1 MCCLRFRL
9 GSEPDTVLRPRN
21 MMRAVL
27 CCRLLVITALLLGTV
42 GGCATPPPADDPD
55 AVADFKETND
65 PLEPTNR
72 GIYAFNNALDTVFL
86 KPAAQAYRFIL
97 PGRVREGVHNVLSN
111 LGTPV
116 QLSNDM
122 LDGKP
127 RRAGD
132 TTMRFLINTTVG
144 VVGLFDV
151 AKGWGY
157 PDHDADF
164 GMTLALWGL
173 PEGPY
178 LFLPVFGPSDPRDA
192 IGLGVN
198 SVMDPFTWVG
208 QGTAVRALN
217 WSRFGLNGLDQRERH
232 LDDIDNIK
240 KTALDPY
247 ATFRSLYRQ
256 HRHGQIDDLRN
267 DKRATIPVWFPQSGS
282 PDTVRY
288 SPAVSP
294 AH

>member
-1 MCCLRFRL
+1 
-9 GSEPDTVLRPRN
+9 
-21 MMRAVL
+21 MMRAVI
-27 CCRLLVITALLLGTV
+27 RRHLLVTTTMLLGIL

-55 AVADFKETND
+55 AVAEFKETND
-65 PLEPTNR
+65 PLEPANR
-72 GIYAFNNALDTVFL
+72 AFYAFNDALDTVIMR
-86 KPAAQAYRFIL
+86 PAAKAYRFVV
-97 PGRVREGVHNVLSN
+97 PSPVRSGVHNVLAN

-144 VVGLFDV
+144 VLGLFDV
-151 AKGWGY
+151 AKDWGY

-164 GMTLALWGL
+164 GLTLALWGL
-173 PEGPY
+173 PDGPF
-178 LFLPVFGPSDPRDA
+178 LFLPVFGPSNPRDA

-198 SVMDPFTWVG
+198 AAMDPFTWVG
-208 QGTAVRALN
+208 QGAAVRALD
-217 WSRFGLNGLDQRERH
+217 WSRFGLNALDQRERH
-232 LDDIDNIK
+232 LDDVESIT

-256 HRHGQIDDLRN
+256 HREGRLEDLRK
-267 DKRATIPVWFPQSGS
+267 DKRATIPVWFPQSGA
-282 PDTVRY
+282 PNTVTY
-288 SPAVSP
+288 SPAASP
-294 AH
+294 AY

>member
-1 MCCLRFRL
+1 
-9 GSEPDTVLRPRN
+9 
-21 MMRAVL
+21 MRAVIN
-27 CCRLLVITALLLGTV
+27 RHLLVITAVLFGSL
-42 GGCATPPPADDPD
+42 GGCATPPSPDDKE
-55 AVADFKETND
+55 AVADFNETND

-72 GIYAFNNALDTVFL
+72 GIYAFNNGLDTVIMR
-86 KPAAQAYRFIL
+86 PAAQAYRFVV
-97 PGRVREGVHNVLSN
+97 PGPVRSGVHNILSN

-122 LDGKP
+122 LEGRP
-127 RRAGD
+127 HRAGD

-144 VVGLFDV
+144 VLGFFDF
-151 AKGWGY
+151 AKDWGY

-192 IGLGVN
+192 VGLGVN
-198 SVMDPFTWVG
+198 TAMDPFTWVG
-208 QGTAVRALN
+208 QGAAVVALD
-217 WSRFGLNGLDQRERH
+217 WSRVAMNGLDQRERH
-232 LDDIDNIK
+232 LDDIDSVK

-256 HRHGQIDDLRN
+256 HRRAQIEDLRK
-267 DKRATIPVWFPQSGS
+267 DKRATIPVWFPQSGT
-282 PDTVRY
+282 PDTVTY
-288 SPAVSP
+288 SPAKS
-294 AH
+294 ADY